1 MFNTTAS
8 FLIELAGHAPV
19 VFLVDDLHAA
29 DEASLRLFHYLAR
42 QTRSAP
48 VILLATY
55 RSDAAAASPFG
66 ALLNSLYRER
76 LSESLPLAPLTAE
89 TVAKM
94 LKQTLGGEA
103 SPSLLDAVYNTTEGN
118 PFFASEMVQTLLKD
132 ERLEKQDGKWQLK
145 PGAELHIPTGLRG
158 LLRERVVRLGP
169 NAEAVL
175 TSAAVI
181 GREFGFDVL
190 RAVAASP
197 AYELIDTLDAALG
210 ARLLEETESGY
221 RFRHLLIRR
230 ALYDSLSRARRARV
244 HGLTAEAIEAVHTR
258 RPGGLDPHVE
268 SLAFHFDL
276 SDRRDRALEYLFQAG
291 RKAAR
296 LYAFEAAINYYERA
310 LALLDALGM
319 PDPKRRFRLLE
330 SLGRYYKVL
339 ANTPKAIASFE
350 RALEVSGDEWKPGL
364 RDRARIRRLAAMGL
378 LTAGQLDEAAS
389 HLQKA
394 IAELEAGGRDT
405 LEYANVLY
413 NLAQLHWH
421 RNEYQEAFDVAQRSL
436 AVAERVNDAQAVA
449 RAFEMLAL
457 ACHSLGEWQ
466 TGINYEQKRAALA
479 GPGLDVT
486 DAFDVHL

>member
-1 MFNTTAS
+1 
-8 FLIELAGHAPV
+8 
-19 VFLVDDLHAA
+19 
-29 DEASLRLFHYLAR
+29 
-42 QTRSAP
+42 
-48 VILLATY
+48 
-55 RSDAAAASPFG
+55 
-66 ALLNSLYRER
+66 
-76 LSESLPLAPLTAE
+76 
-89 TVAKM
+89 
-94 LKQTLGGEA
+94 
-103 SPSLLDAVYNTTEGN
+103 
-118 PFFASEMVQTLLKD
+118 LKD

-145 PGAELHIPTGLRG
+145 PGAELHIPTGLHG